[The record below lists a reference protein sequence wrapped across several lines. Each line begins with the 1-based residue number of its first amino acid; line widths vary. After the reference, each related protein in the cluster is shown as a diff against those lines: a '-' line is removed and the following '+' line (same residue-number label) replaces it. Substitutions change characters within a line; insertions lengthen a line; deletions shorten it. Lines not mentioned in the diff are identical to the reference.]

1 MKVKLLTHTPEPG
14 KIIAAAAKLCYS
26 NKVDIDSIMDDL
38 TPENTEKLIDDLMN
52 SGHESPLEHVSF
64 TFAVEGVSRN
74 FTHELVRH
82 RLASYSQ
89 RSMRYC
95 SESNCEIIKPDK
107 FKRVARYTEKEKKT
121 FDDIAKESIA
131 AYNELL
137 DQGVSKEDARYILP
151 NGTATRIIFTMNL
164 RTLLH
169 FFNLRCCRRAMGEM
183 REVAFEM
190 LRLCRNIS
198 PVLFKKAGASCR
210 SLGYCP
216 EGSKCCGT
224 APTLDMLLKAYEK
237 VSCKEVDSMLKEDM

>member
-1 MKVKLLTHTPEPG
+1 MKVKLLTHTPEPE

-38 TPENTEKLIDDLMN
+38 TPENTEKFIEDLMDM
-52 SGHESPLEHVSF
+52 GHESPLEHVSF
-64 TFAVEGVSRN
+64 TFAVEEVSRN

-82 RLASYSQ
+82 RLSSYSQ

-95 SESNCEIIKPDK
+95 SESNCKIIKPVR
-107 FKRVARYTEKEKKT
+107 FNYKEDANKV
-121 FDDIAKESIA
+121 FDDFSQASIA

-137 DQGVSKEDARYILP
+137 NQGVAKEDARYILP
-151 NGTATRIIFTMNL
+151 NGVATRIIFTMNL

-169 FFNLRCCRRAMGEM
+169 FFNLRICNRAMLEM
-183 REVAFEM
+183 RLVAAKMLELCKEV
-190 LRLCRNIS
+190 S

-216 EGSKCCGT
+216 EGSKCCGA

-237 VSCKEVDSMLKEDM
+237 VSCKEVDPMLKGDM